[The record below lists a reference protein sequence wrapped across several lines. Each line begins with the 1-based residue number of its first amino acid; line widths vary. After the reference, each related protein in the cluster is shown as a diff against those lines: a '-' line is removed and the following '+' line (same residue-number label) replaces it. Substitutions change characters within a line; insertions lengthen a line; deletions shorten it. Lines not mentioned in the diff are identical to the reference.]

1 MNSLELFLLGRKLA
15 NLGESS
21 MPSDGLRKL
30 PTTVKLVLFDVY
42 EHPATTIGDICGR
55 TGLLQSQVSTSVAR
69 LCTLGVFQTEVDP
82 ADRRRTLV
90 RGNPDVARQ
99 GARLAYESIDKVIAK
114 AVAFTTT
121 GEVEE
126 LVSMLDKIA
135 NRLIANALT
144 WTRSNGEP
152 K

>member
-15 NLGESS
+15 NLGENS
-21 MPSDGLRKL
+21 MPADGLKKL
-30 PTTVKLVLFDVY
+30 PTAVKLVLFDVY

-55 TGLLQSQVSTSVAR
+55 TGLLQSQVSISVAR
-69 LCTLGVFQTEVDP
+69 LRTLGVFQTETDP

-90 RGNPDVARQ
+90 RGNTDVARQ
-99 GARLAYESIDKVIAK
+99 GAQLAYEPIDKVIAD
-114 AVAFTTT
+114 AAASAEP

-126 LVSMLDKIA
+126 LISMLDKIA
-135 NRLIANALT
+135 NRLIANALA